1 MKEKSWPAVIIFKL
15 KDMKQNNYGCIIFV
29 TNNYYAAPEAGNSF
43 VRRRSRRNRHGRQG
57 RQAQSNGVERM
68 VSLPA
73 VNNNLVPAVAALP
86 APSDCTPAVA
96 TPAERRIPDCL
107 DTPRAQRLWHICI
120 RKKWVDEDLHLLIS
134 QSQGAVLAKR
144 IGDILQLKR
153 QWPPFEELW
162 DVKNLR
168 SKYHAAMEQK
178 QTFGFLEELK
188 IIKI

>member
-57 RQAQSNGVERM
+57 RQAQSNGEERM

-96 TPAERRIPDCL
+96 TPAERRIPACL
-107 DTPRAQRLWHICI
+107 DTPRAWELWKVAIAEG
-120 RKKWVDEDLHLLIS
+120 WVREDLSLIVTLPKAALLAERMS
-134 QSQGAVLAKR
+134 E
-144 IGDILQLKR
+144 ILNLQQVWK
-153 QWPPFEELW
+153 PFEELW
-162 DVKNLR
+162 GKSNLR
-168 SKYHAAMEQK
+168 VKLRRAYGQR
-178 QTFGFLEELK
+178 QTSGFIDKLK
-188 IIKI
+188 KFIH